1 MTFFY
6 DLNKRLQQVLETPKS
21 EHKQLNE
28 GAHSQGAMELNPDF
42 RKKQPTGIMGKIA
55 KGAKKVADFV
65 APGDED
71 LLRDLERR
79 TGGRRPMKEAAK
91 PDFLDLDK
99 DGNKKEPMKKAAA
112 DKKSGAKQAFQKQ
125 MGGSAADLTKGLSV
139 KKKSAVKE
147 GTFEGID
154 YILSKYPREVEV
166 FKQGGE
172 LDYDLES
179 DLWDYYFNRGD
190 IRNYDADASE
200 YIAQRLADELGL
212 SESAGS
218 DFTQDDWKKV
228 VRLKRKLMQADP
240 SREPEDAEQEAVEIL
255 GYDYETVLAWID
267 SDENLEE
274 VTKEIPGGRRHT
286 AEPGGYG
293 RRDDDDAP
301 KPVVKKGRGRPKKGS
316 DSETGEVMKPD
327 WSAFG
332 VGKVNLPKHKGAVT
346 KHKMVGEGDDTDV
359 EAAIKML
366 KKAGYT
372 VTKGDEE
379 PVTEKAVSKKQQRFM
394 GMVHAAQKGEK
405 PASKEVAKVAREMPK
420 KETEKFAKTKHKG
433 LPDKVKEEDTD
444 TRDTRAEKA
453 GKRVTK
459 DIEYDEKA
467 KDGDHGKKRGPQD
480 AKAEK
485 AGKRVTKDIEHDEKV
500 DETTTSGSVA
510 TAPAGGKK
518 SSGGFNFGGGIYD
531 SMNRDLENMISESM
545 ARLDESMNISMNMN
559 SDSQG
564 GPAKSLTITATDDD
578 ADKLAMMLKMAGL
591 GGEHDHGM
599 AYADAPDMVDENK
612 PDWPT
617 NTETSDDAF
626 QYSGG
631 LNKPKTD
638 IAGDGQSTG
647 QVTAVSTVDK
657 DEDDELNRMMEMAG
671 VKKKAVDEEKT
682 EEGNKFTGNLAKAR
696 ADGKKEADLDGDGDL
711 EKVDESIFASTANLW
726 KTYKG

>member
-28 GAHSQGAMELNPDF
+28 GAHTQDAMKLNPDF
-42 RKKQPTGIMGKIA
+42 GKVGQKPGIMGKIA

-71 LLRDLERR
+71 LLRDLERKS
-79 TGGRRPMKEAAK
+79 GGKRPMKEAAK

-379 PVTEKAVSKKQQRFM
+379 QVNEKAVSKKQQRFM

-405 PASKEVAKVAREMPK
+405 PASKEVTKVAKEMPK
-420 KETEKFAKTKHKG
+420 KEAEKFAKTKHKG
-433 LPDKVKEEDTD
+433 LP
-444 TRDTRAEKA
+444 EK
-453 GKRVTK
+453 
-459 DIEYDEKA
+459 
-467 KDGDHGKKRGPQD
+467 KK
-480 AKAEK
+480 K
-485 AGKRVTKDIEHDEKV
+485 T
-500 DETTTSGSVA
+500 DETTVAGNVA
-510 TAPAGGKK
+510 TAESSDEPKAKSKGGI
-518 SSGGFNFGGGIYD
+518 NFGGSIYD
-531 SMNRDLENMISESM
+531 SVNREVENLI
-545 ARLDESMNISMNMN
+545 AESMNINMSMNT
-559 SDSQG
+559 DQHG
-564 GPAKSLTITATDDD
+564 GPSKSLTVTATDED
-578 ADKLAMMLKMAGL
+578 ADKLAAMLQMAGI
-591 GGEHDHGM
+591 GGHSPEA
-599 AYADAPDMVDENK
+599 AYADSACQVDENQPENT
-612 PDWPT
+612 PDPVAGDG
-617 NTETSDDAF
+617 EMYA
-626 QYSGG
+626 GG
-631 LNKPKTD
+631 LNKPKRD
-638 IAGDGQSTG
+638 VAGDGQATG
-647 QVTAVSTVDK
+647 TVTAVHATEED
-657 DEDDELNRMMEMAG
+657 DDELRRIREMAG
-671 VKKKAVDEEKT
+671 IRESKKPDFLDLDKDGDKSEPM
-682 EEGNKFTGNLAKAR
+682 AKA
-696 ADGKKEADLDGDGDL
+696 AKEKDDKKE